1 MSFTVNQAFVT
12 KFAEDFHILA
22 QQSVSRLENLV
33 RRRPGSIVG
42 ESFTIETLATAVA
55 NVNRG
60 RHTDLTYNNMAHVR
74 RYADMQD
81 LTAAEL
87 LDSMDKLKLL
97 ADPMN
102 SYSQN
107 LVSAINRG
115 KDSIIINAALG
126 NVRTAAGVS
135 ALPGAQLI
143 ANGSTGLTVAKLR
156 QAKMLLDEAEM
167 DDSDFFR
174 NRGLAMAKQDPYGNL
189 ASPSYVIVCTS
200 KQIDNMLADSDVK
213 SADYNSI
220 KALVSGSIN
229 TYMGFMF
236 IRVPSNQLPV
246 SAGVRSAFAFA
257 PRAIEYGVGLETN
270 AKMDYIAHKDS
281 WQTLAKGSFGA
292 ARAEDAGVVQIDC
305 LES

>member
-12 KFAEDFHILA
+12 KFAEDFHVLA

-33 RRRPGSIVG
+33 RRRPGTIVG
-42 ESFTIETLATAVA
+42 ESFTIETLAQAVA
-55 NVNRG
+55 TVNRG
-60 RHTDLTYNNMAHVR
+60 RHTDLTYNNMAHAR
-74 RYADMQD
+74 RFADMQD
-81 LTAAEL
+81 LTSAEL
-87 LDSMDKLKLL
+87 LDSMDKIKLL

-115 KDSIIINAALG
+115 KDNIIINAALG
-126 NVRTAAGVS
+126 SVRTTAGGV
-135 ALPGAQLI
+135 ALPAGQKIVA
-143 ANGSTGLTVAKLR
+143 GGTGLTVAKLR
-156 QAKMLLDEAEM
+156 QAKMLLDDAEM

-174 NRGLAMAKQDPYGNL
+174 NRGLAMAKQEAFGNL
-189 ASPSYVIVCTS
+189 ASPSYIMVCTT

-236 IRVPSNQLPV
+236 IRVPSNFLPLDG
-246 SAGVRSAFAFA
+246 STRSAFAFA
-257 PRAIEYGVGLETN
+257 PRAIEFGIGLDTN
-270 AKMDYIAHKDS
+270 AKMDYLAHKDS
-281 WQTLAKGSFGA
+281 WQCLAKGSFGA

-305 LES
+305 VES

>member
-12 KFAEDFHILA
+12 KFAEDFHVLA

-33 RRRPGSIVG
+33 RRRPGTITG
-42 ESFTIETLATAVA
+42 ESFTIETLATAVST
-55 NVNRG
+55 VNRG
-60 RHTDLTYNNMAHVR
+60 RHTDLSYNNMAHVR

-81 LTAAEL
+81 LTSAEL

-115 KDSIIINAALG
+115 KDSIIIQAALG
-126 NVRTAAGVS
+126 NVRTASGVS
-135 ALPGAQLI
+135 ALPAGQI
-143 ANGSTGLTVAKLR
+143 IVDGGTGLTVAKLR
-156 QAKMLLDEAEM
+156 QAKLLLDEAEM

-174 NRGLAMAKQDPYGNL
+174 NRGLAQAKQDPFGNL
-189 ASPSYVIVCTS
+189 ASPSYIIVCSS

-236 IRVPSNQLPV
+236 IRVPSNQLPLTG
-246 SAGVRSAFAFA
+246 SVRSPFAFA

-292 ARAEDAGVVQIDC
+292 ARAEDAGVVQINC